1 MTEEF
6 MTEEITPWNA
16 IQYLVELFAKAGKV
30 DRKYRTNE
38 ERLTYLSETGAQTF
52 KRRALGLCGHTSIK
66 SLDEIAKL
74 FVETNIASS
83 IDEAESLVPKV
94 VFANKLR
101 PNAIS
106 RGGSRYMAFDEVK
119 ILSSDTR
126 YRITAWWATD

>member
-1 MTEEF
+1 MTEE
-6 MTEEITPWNA
+6 MTTKNA
-16 IQYLVELFAKAGKV
+16 EQYLVKLFAKAGKA
-30 DRKYRTNE
+30 DSKYRTDE
-38 ERLTYLSETGAQTF
+38 ERLTYLSETGAETF
-52 KRRALGLCGHTSIK
+52 KRRVLGLFRCASIK
-66 SLDEIAKL
+66 SLDELANL